1 MSGRPR
7 RPGAAEP
14 GGLRSSVQHP
24 HCWHQEQEHRSCN
37 DSDSLVLDE
46 YQCHHLDHWLERS
59 TTSEHSKPLSSW
71 PSWEGRTEEGKTMRA
86 SNKKMTN
93 NSANPAERETDEV
106 VLRRRQKQI
115 NFGKNTLAYDRYIK
129 EVPKSQRL
137 PGVHPTTPNKFKKYS
152 RRSWD
157 QQIKL
162 WKIAL
167 HAWDP
172 PAEETWDLQPVSTEP
187 SGSSQ
192 EWFCKDED
200 VPGSFVFEEKQMRNE
215 WEDECRQ
222 TAHTPESSC
231 SPNSSPVWKR
241 RRRNNSDSSV
251 VSESKNHY
259 LHMYHTALESLTDS
273 GHQDAFSRCSEWEAF
288 GEKDEVMAVQ
298 QSIEVTS
305 SVQHPHCWHQE
316 QEHRNCSDSDS
327 LVFEEY
333 QCGHSDHWLKSS
345 TTSEHSKPLSS
356 WPSWEGRAEEGKTM
370 RASNKKMTNNS
381 ANPAERETDE
391 VVLRRRQKQINF
403 GKNTLAYDRY
413 IKEVPKS
420 QRLPGV
426 HPTTPNKFKK
436 YSRRSW
442 DQQIKLWKI
451 ALHAWD
457 PPAEETWDLQPVSTE
472 PSGSSQEWFCK
483 DEDVPGSF
491 VFEEKQMRNEWEDEC
506 RQTAHTPESSCSP
519 NSSPVWKRRRR
530 NNSDSSVVSESKNH
544 YLHMY
549 HTALESLTDSGHQDA
564 FSRCSEWEAFD
575 EKDEVMAVQ
584 QSIEITSS
592 VQHPHCWHQE
602 QEHRNCSDSD
612 SLVFEEYQCGHSD
625 HWLERSTTSEHSKPL
640 SSWPSWEGRAEE
652 GKTMRASN
660 KKMTNN
666 SANPAERETDEV
678 VLRRRQKQINF
689 GKNTLAYDR
698 YIKEV
703 PKSQRLPGVHP
714 TTPNK
719 FKKYSRRSW
728 DQQIKLWKIALHA
741 WDPPAEETWDLQ
753 PVSTEPSGSSQEW
766 FCKDEDVPGS
776 FVFEEKQMRNEWED
790 ECRQTAHTAESMETQ
805 KKKQF

>member
-1 MSGRPR
+1 MSGGPR
-7 RPGAAEP
+7 RPGAGEP

-24 HCWHQEQEHRSCN
+24 HCWHQEQEHRNCN
-37 DSDSLVLDE
+37 DSNSLVLEE
-46 YQCHHLDHWLERS
+46 YQCGHSDHWLES
-59 TTSEHSKPLSSW
+59 
-71 PSWEGRTEEGKTMRA
+71 
-86 SNKKMTN
+86 
-93 NSANPAERETDEV
+93 NSASPAERETDEV

-157 QQIKL
+157 RQIKL

-200 VPGSFVFEEKQMRNE
+200 VPGSFVFDEKQMRNE
-215 WEDECRQ
+215 CEDECRQ

-259 LHMYHTALESLTDS
+259 LHMYHTALESLTAS
-273 GHQDAFSRCSEWEAF
+273 GHQDAFSKCSEWEAF
-288 GEKDEVMAVQ
+288 GEKDEVMTVQ
-298 QSIEVTS
+298 QSIEITS

-316 QEHRNCSDSDS
+316 QEHRNCNDSDS
-327 LVFEEY
+327 LVLEEY
-333 QCGHSDHWLKSS
+333 QCGHSDHWLES
-345 TTSEHSKPLSS
+345 
-356 WPSWEGRAEEGKTM
+356 
-370 RASNKKMTNNS
+370 NS
-381 ANPAERETDE
+381 ASPAERETDE

-442 DQQIKLWKI
+442 DRQIKLWKI

-491 VFEEKQMRNEWEDEC
+491 VFDEKQMRNECEDEC

-549 HTALESLTDSGHQDA
+549 HTALESLTASGHQDA
-564 FSRCSEWEAFD
+564 FSKCSEWEAFGA
-575 EKDEVMAVQ
+575 KDEVMAVQ
-584 QSIEITSS
+584 QSIEITSGLIPASCSS
-592 VQHPHCWHQE
+592 VWNNPKQKKSSFFLP
-602 QEHRNCSDSD
+602 DSKTCRD
-612 SLVFEEYQCGHSD
+612 ADFR
-625 HWLERSTTSEHSKPL
+625 LERLKLCSSLLDGHQSEYPDRK
-640 SSWPSWEGRAEE
+640 WE
-652 GKTMRASN
+652 
-660 KKMTNN
+660 
-666 SANPAERETDEV
+666 SANAADTI
-678 VLRRRQKQINF
+678 LR
-689 GKNTLAYDR
+689 
-698 YIKEV
+698 
-703 PKSQRLPGVHP
+703 
-714 TTPNK
+714 
-719 FKKYSRRSW
+719 KK
-728 DQQIKLWKIALHA
+728 I
-741 WDPPAEETWDLQ
+741 
-753 PVSTEPSGSSQEW
+753 
-766 FCKDEDVPGS
+766 
-776 FVFEEKQMRNEWED
+776 
-790 ECRQTAHTAESMETQ
+790 
-805 KKKQF
+805 